1 MQGNPLTAGLHDL
14 WSRLTKISL
23 STYILLS
30 LILGVLVGLFFGE
43 MVRPL
48 DFIGK
53 AFIKLLQMAVLPY
66 IVVSLI
72 HGLGSLSRPTPSSS
86 PLRASNSSCSCG
98 LWVWSLFLSFPWP
111 FLRWRPPPFLARL
124 TSFPPRK

>member
-1 MQGNPLTAGLHDL
+1 MQSNPFTAGLHDL
-14 WSRLTKISL
+14 WSRLTRISL

-72 HGLGSLSRPTPSSS
+72 HGLGSLSRSDAQLIATK
-86 PLRASNSSCSCG
+86 G
-98 LWVWSLFLSFPWP
+98 LKLLLFLWTVGLLVIFVFPLAFP
-111 FLRWRPPPFLARL
+111 TGGDLRLF
-124 TSFPPRK
+124 